1 MSDPKPQE
9 QIESNSNT
17 VLLAN
22 ELKHQLQIAAELL
35 RSDYADQ
42 KELTLFTTLDSED
55 FRDVEDDC

>member
-9 QIESNSNT
+9 QIELNSNT

-22 ELKHQLQIAAELL
+22 ELKPQLQIAAEIL